1 MNKKDLLFELKHHS
15 YATLRPSGIHGIGVF
30 AICDIPKG
38 TKNIFSRDESE
49 WHKVEKKEVD
59 TLPDH
64 AKALVENHCLYD
76 EDHYFIPEYGFKLFD
91 MVVFLNHSELP
102 NLRSVNDGAYF
113 EALRDIRAGEE
124 LFIDYGTIVEDD
136 EHHE

>member
-1 MNKKDLLFELKHHS
+1 MNKKDLLFELS
-15 YATLRPSGIHGIGVF
+15 NNTYTTLKPSGIHGIGVF

-38 TKNIFSRDESE
+38 TKNIFSSDKSE

-59 TLPDH
+59 ALPGH

-91 MVVFLNHSELP
+91 MIVFLNHSDEP
-102 NLRSVNDGAYF
+102 NLRSINDGEYF
-113 EALRDIRAGEE
+113 ESLRDILAGEE
-124 LFIDYGTIVEDD
+124 LFIDYGSIVDGD
-136 EHHE
+136 